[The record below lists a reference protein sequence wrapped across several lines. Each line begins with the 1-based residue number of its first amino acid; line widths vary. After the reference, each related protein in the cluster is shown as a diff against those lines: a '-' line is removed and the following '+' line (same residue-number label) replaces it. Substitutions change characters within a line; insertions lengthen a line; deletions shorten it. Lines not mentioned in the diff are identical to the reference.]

1 MFHVSD
7 LEDLM
12 KAGRLVE
19 ARNYVWR
26 FAPPGGGGGEPSSS
40 AEAVTL
46 WKFIHQLMVLDSF
59 AHGGI
64 RDHTAIRGW
73 FTRILAEPPGFS
85 VLYPSCLALAAHFV
99 AGRVEAARDMADWK
113 VVRSKA
119 ASLAGKM
126 AREAP
131 EIRCT
136 MLLPLARA
144 KPKDLFP
151 LIASSSFRRR
161 RYVKA
166 ARRASSSHLAQ
177 FYLNK
182 KKRLPSPSHPGQSY
196 VSRSEL
202 FALLEVCLYTG
213 RRPRPCTEDLSK
225 QGIHSVPFM
234 RTMLT
239 NSSNKGNP
247 ANIHP
252 LHHQGQNSTSDEGEG
267 LKKK

>member
-1 MFHVSD
+1 MDAEGSSDAEEARGGSKMLLRSLDYPCATRLRHRRLAFLINNDYMDAYDEINKRRRLVFHVSD

-119 ASLAGKM
+119 ASLAEKM

-182 KKRLPSPSHPGQSY
+182 KKSLWLQLIN
-196 VSRSEL
+196 VM
-202 FALLEVCLYTG
+202 FLL
-213 RRPRPCTEDLSK
+213 
-225 QGIHSVPFM
+225 
-234 RTMLT
+234 
-239 NSSNKGNP
+239 
-247 ANIHP
+247 
-252 LHHQGQNSTSDEGEG
+252 
-267 LKKK
+267 

>member
-1 MFHVSD
+1 MDAEGSDAEAARGGSKMLLRSLDYSCVTRLRHRLLLAFLINNDYMDAYDEINKRRRLVFHVSD
-7 LEDLM
+7 LQDLM
-12 KAGRLVE
+12 KKGRLVE
-19 ARNYVWR
+19 ASNYVWR
-26 FAPPGGGGGEPSSS
+26 FAPPGGEPSSS

-59 AHGGI
+59 AHGT
-64 RDHTAIRGW
+64 RDDTAFHGW

-99 AGRVEAARDMADWK
+99 AGRVEAARDMVDWK

-126 AREAP
+126 AREVP

-136 MLLPLARA
+136 MLLPLARGA

-166 ARRASSSHLAQ
+166 ARRASSSHQLAQ
-177 FYLNK
+177 FYLDK
-182 KKRLPSPSHPGQSY
+182 KKRPGCLLQVIQRYVCILVGVRGLVLKIFPSK
-196 VSRSEL
+196 V
-202 FALLEVCLYTG
+202 
-213 RRPRPCTEDLSK
+213 
-225 QGIHSVPFM
+225 
-234 RTMLT
+234 
-239 NSSNKGNP
+239 
-247 ANIHP
+247 
-252 LHHQGQNSTSDEGEG
+252 
-267 LKKK
+267 

>member
-1 MFHVSD
+1 MDAEGSSDAEEARGGSKMLLRSLDYPCATRLRHRRLLAFLINNDYMDAYDDD

-26 FAPPGGGGGEPSSS
+26 FAPPGAGGAGGEPSSS

-202 FALLEVCLYTG
+202 FALLGVRGLVLKIF
-213 RRPRPCTEDLSK
+213 PSK
-225 QGIHSVPFM
+225 V
-234 RTMLT
+234 R
-239 NSSNKGNP
+239 
-247 ANIHP
+247 
-252 LHHQGQNSTSDEGEG
+252 D
-267 LKKK
+267 